1 MSQHDLTIANQTAA
15 NARADINNALQ
26 ALGSTSSGTTGPSTP
41 YANQLF
47 YSTGDNIL
55 RIRNEANDG
64 WIPIGYFDQGVNSFR
79 ILDNTQVTNASG
91 VQTGLIGDQATS
103 VWQAGTGTT
112 ESLVSPEKI
121 RASLVTY
128 IGSLPLWSYTSS
140 QTTLSGNST
149 ATFTHGLGSAP
160 TSVECDLV
168 CKTAN
173 NGYVAGDRLMS
184 VGSQLLAASNR
195 GFQIL
200 IPNNSTTQIKIMTL
214 QTLRFSNTSGSEVGL
229 SFTQWDVVVKA
240 RL

>member
-1 MSQHDLTIANQTAA
+1 MSQHDLDIANQTASS
-15 NARADINNALQ
+15 ARADLNLALK
-26 ALGSTSSGTTGPSTP
+26 ALGSVNSGSTAPATTL
-41 YANQLF
+41 ANMLW
-47 YSTGDNIL
+47 YDTTNNTL
-55 RIRNEANDG
+55 KMRAEANDA
-64 WIPIGYFDQGVNSFR
+64 WISIGYFDQSANSFR
-79 ILDNTQVTNASG
+79 ILDNTQVTNTSG
-91 VQTGLIGDQATS
+91 VQTGLLGDQATS

-184 VGSQLLAASNR
+184 VGSQLLAAANR